1 MATGMTRWEPFAE
14 LAELRDRLDRAFGEV
29 AGGEGRTWAPRVDVL
44 REKERLVVQV
54 EIPGIK
60 PEDVEI
66 SVEGDVLT
74 ISGRHEQA
82 KEEKD
87 RQFVRRER
95 RYGAF
100 FRSMPLPPGVDP
112 EEIEAEYRDGILEVS
127 IPMPAEKEA
136 RKVEIKPRT
145 RE

>member
-1 MATGMTRWEPFAE
+1 M
-14 LAELRDRLDRAFGEV
+14 
-29 AGGEGRTWAPRVDVL
+29 
-44 REKERLVVQV
+44 VQV

-100 FRSMPLPPGVDP
+100 SRSMPLPPGVDP